1 MSQGFPQGRQGDCF
15 SCPAAQTLVFGA
27 PWSPSFLYSETTALG
42 ILFCYFVLGTE
53 SRASPTSDK
62 YTDHQVSPQP
72 TAPLLSQLN
81 FFFFN
86 FFFWDGGGEF
96 WRQALDCSAAQAGP
110 VHVNQELYYRVYP
123 QEMAQGLRALV
134 EDPVSAPST
143 LVAGTQPPV
152 TSASGSLLL
161 SSGCPW
167 APKITWTQSHT
178 YTYNKINL

>member
-1 MSQGFPQGRQGDCF
+1 M
-15 SCPAAQTLVFGA
+15 
-27 PWSPSFLYSETTALG
+27 
-42 ILFCYFVLGTE
+42 LGTE

-62 YTDHQVSPQP
+62 YTDHQVSLQP

-96 WRQALDCSAAQAGP
+96 WRQDRDCSAAQAGP
-110 VHVNQELYYRVYP
+110 VHANQELYYRVYP

-134 EDPVSAPST
+134 EDPVLAPNT
-143 LVAGTQPPV
+143 LVAGSTQPLI

-167 APKITWTQSHT
+167 APMITCTQSHT
-178 YTYNKINL
+178 YTYNKTNLKKNQQNLVF